1 MRDDAAQEV
10 IANGVAQATMR
21 RSRRVTASS
30 YKSTSSSGTLP
41 PATTARH
48 DSSLGLLTRRFLS
61 LLNEAEDG
69 SLDLNQASD
78 ILRVQKR
85 RIYDI
90 TNVLEGVG
98 LLEKQAK
105 NHVRYCS
112 GPETPCAHR
121 EAGRAAASRGG
132 GAGAEGEAAA
142 LLAEIAEETAAVWD
156 AMREMSAH
164 ALNKQRLYVWD
175 RDVMGLPGVAR
186 EDRVFVVLA
195 PHGTTLDHSPC
206 QEPGPGE
213 AAPPHRIMVRSKKEP
228 ISIVTLPVARQ
239 TLQPGW
245 GLGPAQPPPT
255 SLATPGWPGSSF
267 LMPRTGLALREAHAG
282 SVADAWYRAVA
293 ANGAGPTAGDGLP
306 LGSEL
311 DPGEGGGLLPGQ
323 HSLPGGALA
332 HPQAFLARSSAHE
345 GGP

>member
-1 MRDDAAQEV
+1 
-10 IANGVAQATMR
+10 MR

-105 NHVRYCS
+105 NH
-112 GPETPCAHR
+112 
-121 EAGRAAASRGG
+121 
-132 GAGAEGEAAA
+132 
-142 LLAEIAEETAAVWD
+142 
-156 AMREMSAH
+156 MSAH